1 MQMAK
6 EEALLMICPICR
18 SINCSIIGPYRARH
32 QIFRLLQKI
41 VCDSCGL
48 VFINPLPDQLALQA
62 FNEDYFLQAH
72 GDESSHPSA
81 INFASGLAKI
91 RLNHVKKITQ
101 LYDLP
106 ISRVLEFGPG
116 SGFFAKY
123 FLEQNQG
130 ASYFAVETDV
140 SCHSGLKSLGVEV
153 IDSNDLDNLE
163 GSIDLV
169 VMSHVLE
176 HVSNPNAFIGFAHQT
191 LRKGGFIF
199 IEVPCMD
206 FLHKDFD
213 EPHLLFFDKK
223 SLKTLLENVNFKL
236 ITTSYHGVPLNN
248 LMVKSKFIKLLRLV
262 FLGFKRRYLHFLN
275 RDNFDGLTGDELK
288 ATFKFY
294 PAKTQLEKSWWL
306 RAVAFKE

>member
-1 MQMAK
+1 MAK
-6 EEALLMICPICR
+6 EEVLLMICPICR

-32 QIFRLLQKI
+32 QIFRLLQKM

-48 VFINPLPDQLALQA
+48 VFVNPLPDQLDLQA

-81 INFASGLAKI
+81 MNFASGLAKI

-101 LYDLP
+101 LYDFP

-130 ASYFAVETDV
+130 VSYFAVETDA

-153 IDSNDLDNLE
+153 IDSNDLNNLE

-176 HVSNPNAFIGFAHQT
+176 HVSNPNAFIGFAHQM

-199 IEVPCMD
+199 IEVPCLD

-223 SLKTLLENVNFKL
+223 SLETLLVNVNFEC
-236 ITTSYHGVPLNN
+236 IATSYHGVL
-248 LMVKSKFIKLLRLV
+248 LDSLGMKGKFIKFFRSMYLEL
-262 FLGFKRRYLHFLN
+262 KRIYCNFFD
-275 RDNFDGLTGDELK
+275 RDNFDGLSSDELK
-288 ATFKFY
+288 ATFKLY
-294 PAKTQLEKSWWL
+294 PAKTQLKKAWWL
-306 RAVAFKE
+306 RAVAIKD

>member
-1 MQMAK
+1 MN
-6 EEALLMICPICR
+6 CPACDNVK
-18 SINCSIIGPYRARH
+18 SSNIGIYRARH
-32 QIFRLLQKI
+32 QIFKGAYRLS
-41 VCDSCGL
+41 CESCGL
-48 VFINPLPDQLALQA
+48 VYISRLPNELELQS
-62 FNEDYFLQAH
+62 FNEDYFFQAH
-72 GDESSHPSA
+72 GDECSRPSA
-81 INFASGLAKI
+81 INFSSGLAKI
-91 RLNHVKKITQ
+91 RLNHFKKMAQ
-101 LYDLP
+101 LHNQS

-116 SGFFAKY
+116 SGYFAKY

-130 ASYFAVETDV
+130 ASYLAVETDT
-140 SCHSGLKSLGVEV
+140 SCHPRLNSLGVELV
-153 IDSNDLDNLE
+153 DVNDIDNLE

-176 HVSNPNAFIGFAHQT
+176 HVSNPNAFLGRAYQM

-223 SLKTLLENVNFKL
+223 SLETLLESVNFKL
-236 ITTSYHGVPLNN
+236 ITTSYHGVPLHN

-262 FLGFKRRYLHFLN
+262 CLEFKRRYLHYFN
-275 RDNFDGLTGDELK
+275 RDNFDGLTSDELQ

-294 PAKTQLEKSWWL
+294 PANTQLEKAWWL